1 MFFNAGQTGEAVGAV
16 SPPQAAGGQ
25 EQSQNRNLS
34 PQQFGKKAGPAEGVP
49 AEAAGAEAGAGA
61 AGGAAAAG
69 GAEAGAAGIAE
80 LAPLLLL

>member
-1 MFFNAGQTGEAVGAV
+1 MFFNAGQTGDAVGAV

-34 PQQFGKKAGPAEGVP
+34 PQQFGKKAGPAEAG
-49 AEAAGAEAGAGA
+49 GAEAGAA
-61 AGGAAAAG
+61 AGEGAAAAG
-69 GAEAGAAGIAE
+69 GAEAGAAGLAE

>member
-34 PQQFGKKAGPAEGVP
+34 PQQFGKQAGPAE
-49 AEAAGAEAGAGA
+49 AEGAEAGAGA
-61 AGGAAAAG
+61 EGAAGAAAGAG
-69 GAEAGAAGIAE
+69 EVAE